1 MTLKEDIIKANS
13 DKVYA
18 LMGNGRYTFTY
29 LQEKSQLESSDLCI
43 ALLILIRDNRIRQQN
58 DGKVYYSKV
67 VM

>member
-29 LQEKSQLESSDLCI
+29 LQEKKST
-43 ALLILIRDNRIRQQN
+43 
-58 DGKVYYSKV
+58 GKLRPVHCAPDSHT
-67 VM
+67 